1 MKEQTTPVEN
11 GRSLTRIQQQQV
23 PRTPLPSL
31 LEVRQLRQLQ
41 RERIDPIYKRD
52 HVPLVLISLLALLLV
67 ILRPMLQPHPR
78 TLKPGKPTPR
88 NLLSARCRRRRI
100 CLMRAA
106 SRHRNKFT
114 HHWEPHI
121 RALRDR
127 EPSVAVT
134 ISECAARARR
144 SRAGA
149 RQILGKG

>member
-52 HVPLVLISLLALLLV
+52 HVPLVLISLLALLLD
-67 ILRPMLQPHPR
+67 ILRPMLQLHPR

-88 NLLSARCRRRRI
+88 NLLSAHFRRRHI
-100 CLMRAA
+100 CLPDARDLHAIA
-106 SRHRNKFT
+106 TNSHT
-114 HHWEPHI
+114 SGSHI
-121 RALRDR
+121 SGHSATV
-127 EPSVAVT
+127 S
-134 ISECAARARR
+134 RR
-144 SRAGA
+144 SR
-149 RQILGKG
+149 